1 MEIFTQ
7 IWGSVSYVGA
17 VVLANVL
24 VGFDFTRKRGY
35 WLRVLASF
43 AVICTLSFG
52 IEQWVGGLEL
62 SMYPRIT
69 LRTTNCLMVFML
81 SIGMMRFCCECSAWQ
96 SLFCVTTS
104 YCLEHISQ
112 RVYSII
118 QILPAYHGS
127 PLLNA
132 FLLIFAR
139 AALYVPFYFLVI
151 RKLDLNQVET
161 DNKIQIVATLIIV
174 IFAIYVSAFAST
186 LASPVNSRVLSLL
199 IYLYS
204 IVLCVLGLF
213 VELYQ
218 LLFKRVTTERD
229 LLQKLLYQEAEQYH
243 REKDA
248 IDVINVKYHD
258 LKHQLHILESQ
269 YGREQLKNMR
279 EAIDGY
285 DTLMRTGNIALD
297 TVLSMKS
304 YNCLNKQIQLTCMA
318 DGKQLNRL
326 SEADIYSLFGNMLD
340 NAIEAV
346 ETLPVEKRI
355 ISLHVF
361 AQNGFV
367 FIRCENYCGKAPQFQ
382 NGMPMT
388 TKENKDYHGYGSH
401 SLCLVAEKYKGL
413 CTFNLKDDVFYTDI
427 VLPSEA

>member
-1 MEIFTQ
+1 M
-7 IWGSVSYVGA
+7 
-17 VVLANVL
+17 
-24 VGFDFTRKRGY
+24 
-35 WLRVLASF
+35 
-43 AVICTLSFG
+43 
-52 IEQWVGGLEL
+52 
-62 SMYPRIT
+62 
-69 LRTTNCLMVFML
+69 
-81 SIGMMRFCCECSAWQ
+81 
-96 SLFCVTTS
+96 
-104 YCLEHISQ
+104 
-112 RVYSII
+112 
-118 QILPAYHGS
+118 
-127 PLLNA
+127 
-132 FLLIFAR
+132 
-139 AALYVPFYFLVI
+139 
-151 RKLDLNQVET
+151 
-161 DNKIQIVATLIIV
+161 
-174 IFAIYVSAFAST
+174 
-186 LASPVNSRVLSLL
+186 
-199 IYLYS
+199 
-204 IVLCVLGLF
+204 
-213 VELYQ
+213 
-218 LLFKRVTTERD
+218 TTERD